1 MFQNYDGNEKYHFRL
16 YRVSRYHPF
25 LVILV
30 TDESEINGKKK
41 ITGFNLTHSITMV
54 LQRPNKFI
62 KLNENPNPIDDSDSY
77 LCIDIVS
84 NADSKLFTAPLKKWK
99 VSKEDEIVIDDIL
112 QRKYPEVSQKV
123 KREE

>member
-30 TDESEINGKKK
+30 TGESEINGKKK

-84 NADSKLFTAPLKKWK
+84 
-99 VSKEDEIVIDDIL
+99 
-112 QRKYPEVSQKV
+112 
-123 KREE
+123 